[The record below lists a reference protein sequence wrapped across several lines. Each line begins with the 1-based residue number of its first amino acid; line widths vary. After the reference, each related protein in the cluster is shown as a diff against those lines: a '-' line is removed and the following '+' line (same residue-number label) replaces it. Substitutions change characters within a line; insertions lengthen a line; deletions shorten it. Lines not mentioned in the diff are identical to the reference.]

1 MTKIARPGSEGN
13 MRLLKQYGGG
23 STPPRQHFATGGAV
37 RSGGNPALDEGL
49 FASGQAARPNLS
61 RPGRKAKKDKDKAKT
76 NINIVLMGKDKDAA
90 PPAMPPGG
98 PMAAAGPM
106 PPPPMPMPM
115 KPPMGPPMAG
125 PDGPP
130 MPMRANGG
138 RVSDG
143 ERQQMSDAGAA
154 AGRKM
159 SGRGEPLI
167 THNEVLPRKLSTI
180 IKGAEYGGM
189 ADVARKAGGRV
200 NRADG
205 GAVEEQGWVEAR
217 ARFPKLSRGA
227 APKASSG
234 PSGGSAVGGSLDA
247 ADRLL
252 NGPLPRPMRAI
263 MGNPPKKPAEDKP
276 SDDATKKASGGRAEK
291 HDDEAMD
298 KKMIAASVHKHE
310 KSRHPDEPITKL
322 SMGGPAKPP
331 VGIDDGAGGGMGR
344 LQKIKAYGK

>member
-130 MPMRANGG
+130 MPMRA
-138 RVSDG
+138 S
-143 ERQQMSDAGAA
+143 
-154 AGRKM
+154 
-159 SGRGEPLI
+159 
-167 THNEVLPRKLSTI
+167 
-180 IKGAEYGGM
+180 
-189 ADVARKAGGRV
+189 GGRV

-234 PSGGSAVGGSLDA
+234 PSGGSAVGGALDA
-247 ADRLL
+247 ADRVM
-252 NGPLPRPMRAI
+252 NGPLPRPLRMMVPR
-263 MGNPPKKPAEDKP
+263 GKSAEDKP

-298 KKMIAASVHKHE
+298 KKMIAASVRKHE
-310 KSRHPDEPITKL
+310 KSRHPDEPMTKL